1 MFALVGFPS
10 VTLAWSLEIQAMGAG
25 MRSLLSLISL
35 FAITGCPGSAP
46 PDQNST
52 PDADVDADVTPT
64 GLMFSGKA
72 MDYFGAVA
80 LGDAALETDG
90 LEPKATMTSATDGAF
105 MVEVA
110 VGSKFYVVASKTGY
124 RVTRNTPISVA
135 DMPLTQDVYLMSTQD
150 VPNQYVSI
158 NQASPTSGTA
168 FVTAEL
174 RRNNNTAL
182 EVPLTA
188 VKLLDANN
196 VVVAGGVKGPYAYN
210 SAGNVD
216 MTALNVAA
224 FGGRA
229 RVAYFDVPPGA
240 YTLTVDYQ
248 NGQAQTVTNS
258 TTLTTVADGAT
269 LVLSGG
275 MMGAG
280 MGSGVTDPSFA
291 TDIYPK
297 LQRAAQGGLG
307 CANCHTLTGPAA
319 VLKYDDPAATVLANI
334 MAAPGVINTTTPA
347 DSLLLKRPLYE
358 QPPATQDH
366 PNATF
371 IDTNDADYKL
381 FLLWITNGAKP

>member
-1 MFALVGFPS
+1 
-10 VTLAWSLEIQAMGAG
+10 
-25 MRSLLSLISL
+25 MRILLSLIPL
-35 FAITGCPGSAP
+35 FAITGCPGTAP
-46 PDQNST
+46 PDQNVT
-52 PDADVDADVTPT
+52 PDAGVDAEVTPT
-64 GLMFSGKA
+64 GLVFSGKA
-72 MDYFGAVA
+72 MDYFGSVA

-135 DMPLTQDVYLMSTQD
+135 DMPITEDVYLMSTQD
-150 VPNQYVSI
+150 VQNQYVSI
-158 NQASPTSGTA
+158 NQATPVSGTA

-188 VKLLDANN
+188 VKLLDSNN
-196 VVVAGGVKGPYAYN
+196 VVAAGDVKGPYAYN

-216 MTALNVAA
+216 MTATDVAV

-229 RVAYFDVPPGA
+229 RVAYFDVPPGT

-248 NGQAQTVTNS
+248 NGQAQTVTN
-258 TTLTTVADGAT
+258 TTMLTTVADGAT

-280 MGSGVTDPSFA
+280 MGSGVTDPSFT

-307 CANCHTLTGPAA
+307 CANCHTLSGPAA
-319 VLKYDDPAATVLANI
+319 VLKYDEPAATVLANI

-347 DSLLLKRPLYE
+347 DSLLLMRPLYE

>member
-1 MFALVGFPS
+1 
-10 VTLAWSLEIQAMGAG
+10 
-25 MRSLLSLISL
+25 MRIVLLSLITL
-35 FAITGCPGSAP
+35 VAATGCPGSAP
-46 PDQNST
+46 PDHEVT
-52 PDADVDADVTPT
+52 PDAAVDGDVTPT
-64 GLMFSGKA
+64 GLVLSGKA

-90 LEPKATMTSATDGAF
+90 LEPKATMTSATDGAY

-124 RVTRNTPISVA
+124 RVTRNTPITVS
-135 DMPLTQDVYLMSTQD
+135 DMAVTQDVYAMTIQD
-150 VPNQYVSI
+150 VQNQYTSI
-158 NQASPTSGTA
+158 NVPTPAAGTS

-188 VKLLDANN
+188 VQLLDANN
-196 VVVAGGVKGPYAYN
+196 AVVAGGVKGPYAYN

-216 MTALNVAA
+216 LAATDVVA
-224 FGGRA
+224 FSGRA
-229 RVAYFDVPPGA
+229 RVAYFDVPPGT
-240 YTLTVDYQ
+240 YTLKVSYL
-248 NGQAQTVTNS
+248 NGMQQTVANETS
-258 TTLTTVADGAT
+258 LTTIADGAT
-269 LVLSGG
+269 LALSGG
-275 MMGAG
+275 MQGAG

-307 CANCHTLTGPAA
+307 CANCHTLSGPAA
-319 VLKYDDPAATVLANI
+319 VLKYDDPAATVLANMI
-334 MAAPGVINTTTPA
+334 AATGVINTTTPA

>member
-1 MFALVGFPS
+1 
-10 VTLAWSLEIQAMGAG
+10 
-25 MRSLLSLISL
+25 MRIVLLSLITL
-35 FAITGCPGSAP
+35 AATGCPGSAP
-46 PDQNST
+46 PDHQAT
-52 PDADVDADVTPT
+52 PDASPDADVTPI
-64 GLMFSGKA
+64 GLMLSGKA

-90 LEPKATMTSATDGAF
+90 LEPKAMFTSASDGAY

-110 VGSKFYVVASKTGY
+110 VGSKFYVVGSKTGY
-124 RVTRNTPISVA
+124 RVTRNTPVSVT
-135 DMPLTQDVYLMSTQD
+135 DMPLSQDVYLMSSQD
-150 VPNQYVSI
+150 VTNQYTSI
-158 NQASPTSGTA
+158 NSTAVTGTA

-188 VKLLDANN
+188 VQLLDANN
-196 VVVAGGVKGPYAYN
+196 AVVTGVKGPYAYN

-216 MTALNVAA
+216 MALTDVVAYS
-224 FGGRA
+224 GRA
-229 RVAYFDVPPGA
+229 RIAYFDVPPGT
-240 YTLTVDYQ
+240 YNLKVTYQ
-248 NGQAQTVTNS
+248 NGQAQTVANES
-258 TTLTTVADGAT
+258 SVTTVADGAT

-275 MMGAG
+275 MQGAG

-307 CANCHTLTGPAA
+307 CANCHTLSGPAA
-319 VLKYDDPAATVLANI
+319 VLKYDDPAATVLANM
-334 MAAPGVINTTTPA
+334 MAATGVINTTTPA